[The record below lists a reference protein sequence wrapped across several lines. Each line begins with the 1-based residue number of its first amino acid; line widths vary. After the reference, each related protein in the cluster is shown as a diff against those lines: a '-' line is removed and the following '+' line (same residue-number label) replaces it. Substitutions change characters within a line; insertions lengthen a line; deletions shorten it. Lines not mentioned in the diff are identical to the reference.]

1 MNLKLASQT
10 FTVLGEINMESNVF
24 NKMLHAKD
32 SAVAEKVLL
41 QLQSSLCT

>member
-10 FTVLGEINMESNVF
+10 FTMLDEIKIESNVF
-24 NKMLHAKD
+24 NKMLQAKD
-32 SAVAEKVLL
+32 SAVAEKVL